1 MSLIRK
7 ERKQL
12 VWDWNGT
19 LLDDVNAA
27 VGALNRMLVKRGA
40 APITVEHYRRR
51 FGFPVRPF
59 YTELGVDLA
68 KWDWDGICED
78 FHNFILEEPQAVR
91 PDAREALE
99 LAASL
104 GFRQSILSALRQ
116 DKLES
121 ALAANG
127 FTGFF
132 DRIYGV
138 DNLDGA
144 SKLDRGREL
153 MAALGEC
160 KMENVKC
167 KMADGARCSSAF
179 LQPIFIG
186 DTLHDAE
193 VACELGGRCVL
204 VSCGHQLPERL
215 AAAGCPV
222 ADTLGEAVRIAAG
235 IAQIT
240 GIGS

>member
-1 MSLIRK
+1 MEKRLI
-7 ERKQL
+7 
-12 VWDWNGT
+12 WDWNGT
-19 LLDDVNAA
+19 LLDDVAAA

-40 APITVEHYRRR
+40 CPITIEHYRRR

-59 YTELGVDLA
+59 YAELGVDLA
-68 KWDWDGICED
+68 KWDWDEICED
-78 FHNFILEEPQAVR
+78 FHNFVLEEPQAVR
-91 PDAREALE
+91 PDARDALE

-116 DKLES
+116 DKLEA

-132 DRIYGV
+132 DRIFGV

-153 MAALGEC
+153 MVSLGPS
-160 KMENVKC
+160 
-167 KMADGARCSSAF
+167 ADA
-179 LQPIFIG
+179 PVFIG

-193 VACELGGRCVL
+193 VARELGGRCVL
-204 VSCGHQLPERL
+204 VSCGHQMPDRL
-215 AAAGCPV
+215 TAAGCPV
-222 ADTLGEAVRIAAG
+222 TDTLADAVRLAAV
-235 IAQIT
+235 
-240 GIGS
+240 SPR

>member
-1 MSLIRK
+1 MEKRLI
-7 ERKQL
+7 
-12 VWDWNGT
+12 WDWNGT
-19 LLDDVNAA
+19 LLDDVAAA

-40 APITVEHYRRR
+40 RPITIEHYRRR

-59 YTELGVDLA
+59 YAELGVDLA
-68 KWDWDGICED
+68 TWDWDEICED
-78 FHNFILEEPQAVR
+78 FHNFVLEEPQAVR
-91 PDAREALE
+91 PDARAALE

-116 DKLES
+116 DKLEA

-127 FTGFF
+127 FLDFF
-132 DRIYGV
+132 DRIFGV

-153 MAALGEC
+153 MASLGPA
-160 KMENVKC
+160 
-167 KMADGARCSSAF
+167 ADT
-179 LQPIFIG
+179 PVFIG

-193 VACELGGRCVL
+193 VARELGGRCVL
-204 VSCGHQLPERL
+204 VSCGHQMPDRL

-222 ADTLGEAVRIAAG
+222 AATLADAVRLAV
-235 IAQIT
+235 QIT

>member
-1 MSLIRK
+1 MEKRLI
-7 ERKQL
+7 
-12 VWDWNGT
+12 WDWNGT
-19 LLDDVNAA
+19 LLDDVAAA

-40 APITVEHYRRR
+40 RPITIEHYRRR

-59 YTELGVDLA
+59 YAELGVDLA
-68 KWDWDGICED
+68 KWDWDEICED
-78 FHNFILEEPQAVR
+78 FHNFVLEEPQAVR
-91 PDAREALE
+91 PDARGALE

-116 DKLES
+116 DKLEA

-127 FTGFF
+127 FLGFF
-132 DRIYGV
+132 DRIFGV

-153 MAALGEC
+153 MASLGPS
-160 KMENVKC
+160 
-167 KMADGARCSSAF
+167 ADT
-179 LQPIFIG
+179 PVFIG

-193 VACELGGRCVL
+193 VARELGGRCVL
-204 VSCGHQLPERL
+204 VSCGHQMPDRL

-222 ADTLGEAVRIAAG
+222 TDTLADAVRLAARFHIQQKPVPHAG
-235 IAQIT
+235 
-240 GIGS
+240 

>member
-1 MSLIRK
+1 MEKRLI
-7 ERKQL
+7 
-12 VWDWNGT
+12 WDWNGT
-19 LLDDVNAA
+19 LLDDVAAA

-40 APITVEHYRRR
+40 RPITIEHYRRR

-59 YTELGVDLA
+59 YAELGVDLA
-68 KWDWDGICED
+68 KWDWDEICED
-78 FHNFILEEPQAVR
+78 FHNFVLEEPQAVR
-91 PDAREALE
+91 PDARAVLE

-116 DKLES
+116 DKLEA

-127 FTGFF
+127 FLGFF
-132 DRIYGV
+132 DRIFGV

-153 MAALGEC
+153 MASLGPS
-160 KMENVKC
+160 
-167 KMADGARCSSAF
+167 ADT
-179 LQPIFIG
+179 PVFIG

-193 VACELGGRCVL
+193 VARELGGRCVL
-204 VSCGHQLPERL
+204 VSCGHQMPDRL

-222 ADTLGEAVRIAAG
+222 AATLADAVRLAV
-235 IAQIT
+235 QIT

>member
-1 MSLIRK
+1 MEKRLI
-7 ERKQL
+7 
-12 VWDWNGT
+12 WDWNGT
-19 LLDDVNAA
+19 LLDDVSAA

-40 APITVEHYRRR
+40 HPISVDHYRRR

-59 YTELGVDLA
+59 YEELGVDLA
-68 KWDWDGICED
+68 KWDWDDICED
-78 FHNFILEEPQAVR
+78 FHNFILEEPQSVR
-91 PDAREALE
+91 PDARAALE
-99 LAASL
+99 FAASL
-104 GFRQSILSALRQ
+104 GFRQGILSALRQ

-144 SKLDRGREL
+144 SKLDRGREFV
-153 MAALGEC
+153 ASLGRSE
-160 KMENVKC
+160 
-167 KMADGARCSSAF
+167 AI
-179 LQPIFIG
+179 PIFIG

-193 VACELGGRCVL
+193 VARELGGRCVL
-204 VSCGHQLPERL
+204 VSCGHQAPDRL
-215 AAAGCPV
+215 ASAGCAV
-222 ADTLGEAVRIAAG
+222 VGALAEAVRIAAEMP
-235 IAQIT
+235 QIT

>member
-1 MSLIRK
+1 MCAN
-7 ERKQL
+7 L

-40 APITVEHYRRR
+40 EPITVEHYRRR

-59 YTELGVDLA
+59 YEELGVDLA
-68 KWDWDGICED
+68 KWDWDDICED
-78 FHNFILEEPQAVR
+78 FHNFILEEPQSVR

-116 DKLES
+116 DKLEA
-121 ALAANG
+121 ALAVNG

-132 DRIYGV
+132 EHVYGV

-144 SKLDRGREL
+144 SKLERGREL
-153 MAALGEC
+153 VAAIGGGRP
-160 KMENVKC
+160 V
-167 KMADGARCSSAF
+167 
-179 LQPIFIG
+179 FIG

-193 VACELGGRCVL
+193 VAGALGGRCVL
-204 VSCGHQLPERL
+204 VSCGHQSPERL
-215 AAAGCPV
+215 AAARCPV
-222 ADTLGEAVRIAAG
+222 ADTLVEAVRLAAG
-235 IAQIT
+235 TIESA
-240 GIGS
+240 

>member
-1 MSLIRK
+1 MEKRLI
-7 ERKQL
+7 
-12 VWDWNGT
+12 WDWNGT
-19 LLDDVNAA
+19 LLDDVAAA

-40 APITVEHYRRR
+40 RPITIEHYRRR

-59 YTELGVDLA
+59 YAELGVDLA
-68 KWDWDGICED
+68 KWDWDEICED
-78 FHNFILEEPQAVR
+78 FHNFVLEEPQAVR
-91 PDAREALE
+91 PDARDALE

-116 DKLES
+116 DKLEA

-127 FTGFF
+127 FLGFF
-132 DRIYGV
+132 DRIFGV

-153 MAALGEC
+153 MASLGPS
-160 KMENVKC
+160 
-167 KMADGARCSSAF
+167 ADT
-179 LQPIFIG
+179 PVFIG

-193 VACELGGRCVL
+193 VARELGGRCVL
-204 VSCGHQLPERL
+204 VSCGHQMPDRL

-222 ADTLGEAVRIAAG
+222 AATLADAVRLAV
-235 IAQIT
+235 QIT

>member
-1 MSLIRK
+1 MEKRLI
-7 ERKQL
+7 
-12 VWDWNGT
+12 WDWNGT
-19 LLDDVNAA
+19 LLDDVAAA

-40 APITVEHYRRR
+40 RPITIEHYRRR

-59 YTELGVDLA
+59 YAELGVDLA
-68 KWDWDGICED
+68 KWDWDDICED
-78 FHNFILEEPQAVR
+78 FHNFVLEEPQAVR
-91 PDAREALE
+91 PDARDALE

-116 DKLES
+116 DKLEA

-127 FTGFF
+127 FLGFF
-132 DRIYGV
+132 DCIFGV

-153 MAALGEC
+153 VAAIGG
-160 KMENVKC
+160 
-167 KMADGARCSSAF
+167 GA
-179 LQPIFIG
+179 PIFIG

-193 VACELGGRCVL
+193 VARELGGRCIL

-222 ADTLGEAVRIAAG
+222 TDTLADAVRLAARLHIQQEPVPSMG
-235 IAQIT
+235 
-240 GIGS
+240 

>member
-1 MSLIRK
+1 MEKRLI
-7 ERKQL
+7 
-12 VWDWNGT
+12 WDWNGT
-19 LLDDVNAA
+19 LLDDVAAA

-40 APITVEHYRRR
+40 RPITIEHYRRR

-59 YTELGVDLA
+59 YAELGVDLA
-68 KWDWDGICED
+68 KWDWDEICED
-78 FHNFILEEPQAVR
+78 FHSFVLEEPQAVR
-91 PDAREALE
+91 PDARAALE

-116 DKLES
+116 DKLEA

-127 FTGFF
+127 FLDFF
-132 DRIYGV
+132 DRIFGV

-153 MAALGEC
+153 MASLGPA
-160 KMENVKC
+160 
-167 KMADGARCSSAF
+167 ADT
-179 LQPIFIG
+179 PVFIG

-193 VACELGGRCVL
+193 VARELGGRCVL
-204 VSCGHQLPERL
+204 VSCGHQMPDRL

-222 ADTLGEAVRIAAG
+222 AATLADAVRLAV
-235 IAQIT
+235 QIT

>member
-1 MSLIRK
+1 MRNAVN
-7 ERKQL
+7 L

-19 LLDDVNAA
+19 LLDDVSAA

-59 YTELGVDLA
+59 YAELGVDLA
-68 KWDWDGICED
+68 KWDWDDICED
-78 FHNFILEEPQAVR
+78 FHNFVSEEPQSVR
-91 PDAREALE
+91 PDARAALE

-116 DKLES
+116 DKLEH
-121 ALAANG
+121 ALKANG

-132 DRIYGV
+132 DFVYGV

-153 MAALGEC
+153 VAAIGG
-160 KMENVKC
+160 
-167 KMADGARCSSAF
+167 GA
-179 LQPIFIG
+179 PIFIG

-193 VACELGGRCVL
+193 VARELGGRCIL

-222 ADTLGEAVRIAAG
+222 TDTLGEAVQIAAKLRG
-235 IAQIT
+235 A
-240 GIGS
+240 